1 MHPCSLLHKK
11 LITFVKDTSSKFMSF
26 SVENTLEPKVLKL
39 VESISFLMMHNYY
52 NFLVLEENF
61 KFNNHFYGKKQ
72 CALGFYN

>member
-1 MHPCSLLHKK
+1 
-11 LITFVKDTSSKFMSF
+11 MSF
-26 SVENTLEPKVLKL
+26 RVENTFEPKVLKL

-52 NFLVLEENF
+52 NSLVLEEIF